1 MSVVNSKTSLSKF
14 IFWNIVK
21 MINTLCTS
29 THENDRVSSVIWAS
43 DKLLM
48 IMVLFLFQELNGFED
63 SVDNQPVVN
72 GFADEEVNER
82 GFQ

>member
-1 MSVVNSKTSLSKF
+1 
-14 IFWNIVK
+14 
-21 MINTLCTS
+21 
-29 THENDRVSSVIWAS
+29 
-43 DKLLM
+43 M

-82 GFQ
+82 GFQYSNLDWFTQL